1 MVNSNIKSKTN
12 KLHSKVIQSGGENVI
27 GASIN
32 MIESMIGLG
41 KSIFT
46 EINSIVHIQSDI
58 NNGASPSPGT
68 PNQLNGPPPFNAPPL
83 Q

>member
-1 MVNSNIKSKTN
+1 MVSSNIKNKTK
-12 KLHSKVIQSGGENVI
+12 KLRSKVIQSGGEDVI
-27 GASIN
+27 GATIN

-46 EINSIVHIQSDI
+46 EIDSITHIQSDI